1 MMDLGRL
8 ARESRVL
15 LGVAGLIAIGIL
27 RDQVSL
33 MVVLVAVVGS
43 LWVGWGGVRA
53 TVRER

>member
-15 LGVAGLIAIGIL
+15 VGVAGLIAIGIL

-33 MVVLVAVVGS
+33 VVVLVGLVGA
-43 LWVGWGGVRA
+43 LWIGWGGVRA
-53 TVRER
+53 TARER